1 MLGGVY
7 KLSEAEVAGTR
18 VTGPVVAG
26 MLSGLAAG
34 IVAAAAIVLVLGAA
48 VAILSGSGKGALAMS
63 MFALPLV
70 LLTGLA
76 LALFPIGPVWVAIAW
91 MLVRHDTTSVWA
103 YMAAGAAAATGMP
116 LLLPA
121 LIFVIATETAA
132 GAAGWLLFFA
142 WFAVSGAI
150 GGAFAGVR
158 IANILRENGAS
169 AD

>member
-7 KLSEAEVAGTR
+7 KLSDAEVAGTR
-18 VTGPVVAG
+18 VTGPVFAG

-34 IVAAAAIVLVLGAA
+34 IVAAAAI
-48 VAILSGSGKGALAMS
+48 LSGSGEGAFAMS
-63 MFALPLV
+63 MFVLPLV

-91 MLVRHDTTSVWA
+91 MLVRHNTTSVWV
-103 YMAAGAAAATGMP
+103 YMAAGAAVATGMP

-121 LIFVIATETAA
+121 LIFVIATETDA

-142 WFAVSGAI
+142 WFALSGAI

-158 IANILRENGAS
+158 IASTLRENGAP